1 VDRSYQRQIQ
11 LHTRAERSHGNTTMY
26 VRTIRVPSTSGAINE
41 YVRVVEAFRENG
53 KVKQRTIADLGR
65 KDLLLAVL
73 PQLERLLKGVPKL
86 DGQPE
91 DDIDILDAATWGP
104 VLAVRA
110 LFEAL
115 GLWHFLDQFNDEE
128 RDKVPFADRAFV
140 LIANRLV
147 RPSSEHGLA
156 RWLETDFVCDRLG
169 RRFMPQWK
177 TFKRVR
183 VNFQQLHGWYRTLD
197 RLERHKNAIEVCL
210 YERLRDL
217 FSIKPDLVF
226 YDITSTYFEGAGPEE
241 LAKHG
246 YSRDQSRR
254 NVQVIVGVVM
264 VAGWPITHH
273 IWQGNRR
280 DATTVIEVL
289 RDLKERFD
297 FQRVVFV
304 GDRGMVSEDNLKE
317 VIEQGQG
324 YLLGV
329 RRRQNPELSGWLE
342 KLKAPK
348 WIECPV
354 GITAS
359 EQEAPPRTRVQEVPS
374 GEEGKRVFVIDS
386 DERRAYEQRLRG
398 RSMEKTRL
406 RLEKLQKRVAEGKLK
421 KPEAI
426 GAAAARALSR
436 HHGDRYYRWSLNK
449 GVFTFEEHPVR
460 LPREKQLEGKYVL
473 MSSEKDVTAQQA
485 VAQYKELM
493 ELERGFRSMKDV
505 LAMRPIYHR
514 VEPRVRAH
522 IFVATLALLLQRLL
536 ERRLREAKVNLS
548 AEEAMQTLE
557 TIRVVQFRLDAQEVR
572 QGVSIGSPRARRVL
586 KALGLRQLRPPVPPT
601 VETLM

>member
-1 VDRSYQRQIQ
+1 
-11 LHTRAERSHGNTTMY
+11 MY
-26 VRTIRVPSTSGAINE
+26 VRTIRVPSSNGSTNE
-41 YVRVVEAFRENG
+41 YLRVVEAFRENG

-73 PQLERLLKGVPKL
+73 PQLERILKGIPKL
-86 DGQPE
+86 DGE
-91 DDIDILDAATWGP
+91 ADDDINVLEAATWGP

-110 LFEAL
+110 LFEEL
-115 GLWHFLDQFNDEE
+115 GLWNILDQFTDQE

-147 RPSSEHGLA
+147 RPRSEHGLA

-169 RRFMPQWK
+169 RRFVPQWK
-177 TFKRVR
+177 TWRRVR
-183 VNFQQLHGWYRTLD
+183 VDFQQLHAWYRTLD
-197 RLERHKNAIEVCL
+197 RLERAKNSIEVRL

-217 FSIKPDLVF
+217 FAIKPDLIF
-226 YDITSTYFEGAGPEE
+226 YDITSTYFEGVGPEE

-246 YSRDQSRR
+246 YSRDQRRR

-273 IWQGNRR
+273 VWQGNRR
-280 DATTVIEVL
+280 DAATVIEVL

-342 KLKAPK
+342 KVKESR
-348 WIECPV
+348 WIDCPV

-359 EQEAPPRTRVQEVPS
+359 EQETPPLTRVQEVPS
-374 GEEGKRVFVIDS
+374 GERGKRVFVIDS
-386 DERRAYEQRLRG
+386 DERRAYEQRMRQ

-406 RLEKLQKRVAEGKLK
+406 RLEKLHKRVSAGKLK

-436 HHGDRYYRWSLNK
+436 HHGDRYYRWHLTK
-449 GVFTFEEHPVR
+449 GVFSFEEHPVR
-460 LPREKQLEGKYVL
+460 LRREQQLEGKYVL
-473 MSSEKDVTAQQA
+473 MTSEKDFTAQQA
-485 VAQYKELM
+485 VEQYKELM
-493 ELERGFRSMKDV
+493 ELERGFRSLKDV
-505 LAMRPIYHR
+505 LALRPIYHR
-514 VEPRVRAH
+514 VAPRVRAH
-522 IFVATLALLLQRLL
+522 IFVAALALLAQRLL
-536 ERRLREAKVNLS
+536 EHRLRAANIPMS
-548 AEEAMQTLE
+548 AAEAMQALE
-557 TIRVVQFRLDAQEVR
+557 TIRVVKFHLEGQAVR
-572 QGVSIGSPRARRVL
+572 QGVSIGSPRARQVL
-586 KALGLRQLRPPVPPT
+586 KALGIRQLRPPTPT
-601 VETLM
+601 GRETDVS